1 MCPVTKEALS
11 RDHNKRQQ
19 TKTSLGHLGSF
30 KVTDHLVK
38 LYIGLWK
45 LRNYAKYIAER
56 LVHRLVK
63 L

>member
-19 TKTSLGHLGSF
+19 TKTGHLGSF

-38 LYIGLWK
+38 LYISLWK
-45 LRNYAKYIAER
+45 LRHYAKYIAER
-56 LVHRLVK
+56 LVYRVIT
-63 L
+63 